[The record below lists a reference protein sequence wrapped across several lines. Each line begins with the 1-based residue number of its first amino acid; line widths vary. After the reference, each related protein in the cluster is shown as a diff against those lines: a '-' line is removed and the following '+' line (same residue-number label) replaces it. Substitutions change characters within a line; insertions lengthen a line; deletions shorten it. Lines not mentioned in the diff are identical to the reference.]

1 MSFDHDVSG
10 EIEEAREL
18 AHQHECRM
26 RDIAQGIE
34 PLAEEDEE

>member
-18 AHQHECRM
+18 DFQHDCTM

-34 PLAEEDEE
+34 PFAEEDEE